1 MVEAQEDQAD
11 SLAWN
16 QQVQIAEDVSAAL
29 IRRERDD
36 GTVDMRFRLTERKS
50 VETWSTKLTVHA
62 PADPLAKAW
71 IWLDVDA
78 PVDANSDRRRWTGT
92 PGLASNL
99 VDVLEARDGD
109 ARLASQP
116 AVVRA
121 DDVEDLAVMICGSQE
136 AQRRGLMFV
145 AASANDSTMSFGAWR
160 DHAQQV
166 LRHTTGLASSF
177 ILDPEATTELRGAL
191 GRTHAVEPWTIR
203 TFRPDADPAD
213 ESDALRHRV
222 LSTGRLASDDPAY
235 LARLLGWRAREAALD
250 TPLQSS
256 ALRLERDLDRAYD
269 EMLMQSAFT
278 KVMPDADAAGAGKER
293 VSPSDELGV
302 AERPRRAQRTRE
314 TLHVSGRQRGD
325 AQLIKRLSSSCAV
338 FFRMRNQLRR
348 SSTNSAYLR
357 LRALAAANP
366 NRPFVNVC
374 RISKARRSRWKING
388 NRSSCAELEREL
400 DEVTYMGEQSIVGDA
415 SFVST
420 LTRESSHRQNRKRGR
435 GPDDGQYDST
445 CA

>member
-1 MVEAQEDQAD
+1 VLGYRTFFTVEQVSQCIVDTALEQVHSWLRRKRYQAD

-16 QQVQIAEDVSAAL
+16 QPVQIAEDVSAAL

-145 AASANDSTMSFGAWR
+145 APSANDSTMSFGAWR

-222 LSTGRLASDDPAY
+222 LSTGRLASAPA
-235 LARLLGWRAREAALD
+235 
-250 TPLQSS
+250 
-256 ALRLERDLDRAYD
+256 
-269 EMLMQSAFT
+269 
-278 KVMPDADAAGAGKER
+278 
-293 VSPSDELGV
+293 
-302 AERPRRAQRTRE
+302 
-314 TLHVSGRQRGD
+314 
-325 AQLIKRLSSSCAV
+325 
-338 FFRMRNQLRR
+338 
-348 SSTNSAYLR
+348 
-357 LRALAAANP
+357 
-366 NRPFVNVC
+366 
-374 RISKARRSRWKING
+374 
-388 NRSSCAELEREL
+388 
-400 DEVTYMGEQSIVGDA
+400 
-415 SFVST
+415 
-420 LTRESSHRQNRKRGR
+420 
-435 GPDDGQYDST
+435 
-445 CA
+445 

>member
-1 MVEAQEDQAD
+1 
-11 SLAWN
+11 
-16 QQVQIAEDVSAAL
+16 
-29 IRRERDD
+29 
-36 GTVDMRFRLTERKS
+36 
-50 VETWSTKLTVHA
+50 
-62 PADPLAKAW
+62 
-71 IWLDVDA
+71 
-78 PVDANSDRRRWTGT
+78 
-92 PGLASNL
+92 
-99 VDVLEARDGD
+99 
-109 ARLASQP
+109 
-116 AVVRA
+116 
-121 DDVEDLAVMICGSQE
+121 MICGSQE

-256 ALRLERDLDRAYD
+256 ALRLERDLERAYD

-302 AERPRRAQRTRE
+302 AERPRRAQRARE

-325 AQLIKRLSSSCAV
+325 AQLIKRLIIVLRGV
-338 FFRMRNQLRR
+338 FPHAEP
-348 SSTNSAYLR
+348 TSALIDE
-357 LRALAAANP
+357 LGVLALTGAG
-366 NRPFVNVC
+366 
-374 RISKARRSRWKING
+374 S
-388 NRSSCAELEREL
+388 
-400 DEVTYMGEQSIVGDA
+400 
-415 SFVST
+415 
-420 LTRESSHRQNRKRGR
+420 RESQQAVRQRLS
-435 GPDDGQYDST
+435 DLEGQAESLEDQRQQVQLCRT
-445 CA
+445 